1 MGKKQYLLWAGI
13 MMAASL
19 PIHAQRMQQELGRG
33 VVAVQNGSNVLIS
46 WRKLVQEL
54 ENARYNVYCKRA
66 NGGSFTKLNQQ
77 PLSKTNFS
85 INVGAGVS
93 LIQHLEIGFTYN
105 IACGKTGHSIIHLS
119 MFLVALLKFTP
130 IL

>member
-46 WRKLVQEL
+46 WRKLVQEP

-85 INVGAGVS
+85 STTTSVPKGSQLAVTIVHNGTESA
-93 LIQHLEIGFTYN
+93 
-105 IACGKTGHSIIHLS
+105 LS
-119 MFLVALLKFTP
+119 EPYTITEHDVRFIFM
-130 IL
+130 